1 MRNAQRFN
9 FTEGFDGFGV
19 PDALPQLPISL
30 TYQDRAV
37 EFSAEFPMTLTT
49 EDTQD
54 NQQQI
59 LTELRELKKEVEQ
72 FNQKF
77 DNYQKATQWVVQLA
91 FSLIAAATVTVIVST
106 VLGNTKSVEYRLHIR
121 IGKRRNK

>member
-1 MRNAQRFN
+1 
-9 FTEGFDGFGV
+9 
-19 PDALPQLPISL
+19 
-30 TYQDRAV
+30 
-37 EFSAEFPMTLTT
+37 MTLTT
-49 EDTQD
+49 EDSQD

>member
-1 MRNAQRFN
+1 
-9 FTEGFDGFGV
+9 
-19 PDALPQLPISL
+19 
-30 TYQDRAV
+30 
-37 EFSAEFPMTLTT
+37 MTLTT

>member
-1 MRNAQRFN
+1 
-9 FTEGFDGFGV
+9 
-19 PDALPQLPISL
+19 
-30 TYQDRAV
+30 
-37 EFSAEFPMTLTT
+37 MTLTT

-106 VLGNTKSVEYRLHIR
+106 VLGK
-121 IGKRRNK
+121 

>member
-1 MRNAQRFN
+1 
-9 FTEGFDGFGV
+9 
-19 PDALPQLPISL
+19 
-30 TYQDRAV
+30 
-37 EFSAEFPMTLTT
+37 MTLTT
-49 EDTQD
+49 DDTQD

-91 FSLIAAATVTVIVST
+91 FTLIAAATVTVIVST
-106 VLGNTKSVEYRLHIR
+106 VLGK
-121 IGKRRNK
+121 

>member
-1 MRNAQRFN
+1 MGNAQRFN

-19 PDALPQLPISL
+19 PDALPQLPVSL
-30 TYQDRAV
+30 TYQDRSV
-37 EFSAEFPMTLTT
+37 EFSAEFTMTLTT

-106 VLGNTKSVEYRLHIR
+106 VLGK
-121 IGKRRNK
+121 

>member
-1 MRNAQRFN
+1 
-9 FTEGFDGFGV
+9 
-19 PDALPQLPISL
+19 
-30 TYQDRAV
+30 
-37 EFSAEFPMTLTT
+37 MTLTT

-59 LTELRELKKEVEQ
+59 LTELRELKKELEQ

-77 DNYQKATQWVVQLA
+77 DNYQKVTQWVVQLA

-106 VLGNTKSVEYRLHIR
+106 VLGK
-121 IGKRRNK
+121 

>member
-1 MRNAQRFN
+1 MRNTQRFN

-106 VLGNTKSVEYRLHIR
+106 VLGK
-121 IGKRRNK
+121 